1 MNETDNL
8 VFKEHTTVKNTVVQK
23 LRVQCVRAVTSQ
35 VRLPGHRR
43 GAFSRGWVHGQRRL
57 P

>member
-43 GAFSRGWVHGQRRL
+43 GAFSRGWVHGQSRL